1 MFVTIDVLKIDRS
14 KLVNFLQLRN
24 ASLINLNLVALKV
37 DILIDSKFFILAN
50 K

>member
-24 ASLINLNLVALKV
+24 ASLINLNLVALKL
-37 DILIDSKFFILAN
+37 DILIDSKFSILAN